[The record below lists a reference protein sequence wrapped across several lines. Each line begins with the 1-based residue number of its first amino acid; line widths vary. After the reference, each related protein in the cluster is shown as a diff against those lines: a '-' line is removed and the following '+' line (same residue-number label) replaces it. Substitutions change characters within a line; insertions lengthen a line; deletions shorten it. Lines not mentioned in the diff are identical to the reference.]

1 MKEVAR
7 KEINE
12 EREKKLFLE
21 NFNIEIRKL
30 FYFIVYLYQKKKQT
44 ATQDLYD
51 FGVTE
56 KMSHIKLQT
65 NSSKH

>member
-30 FYFIVYLYQKKKQT
+30 FYFIVYLIGTTYTKKKTDGYARPLRFRSNRKDVSYQ
-44 ATQDLYD
+44 A
-51 FGVTE
+51 
-56 KMSHIKLQT
+56 S
-65 NSSKH
+65 N